1 MSPTTGQQ
9 ALRLLR
15 WLMLASAALCV
26 FPSALF
32 AVDARVVYVDP
43 KLRFLVI
50 DKGVHRDLAAG
61 SHVCLLN
68 ETGFI
73 VTCSGIVLANKT
85 KAGLR
90 FPLAEMKKM
99 KVGSKVRLKTVYL
112 KADGPR
118 GLKSAPKF
126 YQAKVNPS
134 TVPKAVFRDAVR
146 AEKLVGT
153 RKLEPRPPV
162 EEKPAEATPEAA
174 AAAAATGAA
183 SAGKDVAGVGSG
195 TGQTGEAGAAGDGQT
210 PSGEPKPEELESG
223 EEVTHE
229 VGKPYP
235 AEVAVDPPPPAEP
248 ATDAQAGAETEQ
260 DSEEDTEEDEVEEKT
275 ADQQEKKGE
284 PGDAAAPQTWTL
296 VDDIL
301 GLFTRQV
308 PVKFFRYEAQALRPI
323 FSHIRYN
330 YIDFDTITP
339 ETSSRSS
346 LWKDSASQA
355 PPSSGLGIQLKVF
368 GRGSWVY
375 NVGWRYWNFDNYRSV
390 QRLDTSFVDL
400 VADTRMTVDSS
411 AAWGELGIRKLLV
424 GRLGYYYGGGLDIDM
439 SEVKFQSIR
448 RIDDGV
454 ERTSSLAAQEGIIGF
469 ARSNLTIV
477 SLRTSGSLEFSV
489 FNVGT
494 TLTGVALIPVYA
506 ARQSYEGSVS
516 VPANVSIDSSGDDDL
531 KRAIGHD
538 KGQFGLELSLG
549 FFFNM

>member
-1 MSPTTGQQ
+1 MKSAVTKYDPGIS
-9 ALRLLR
+9 R
-15 WLMLASAALCV
+15 WLLLAFVLFCL
-26 FPSALF
+26 FPSALL

-90 FPLAEMKKM
+90 FPLAEMKKL

-118 GLKSAPKF
+118 GLKSTPKF

-134 TVPKAVFRDAVR
+134 TIPKAVFRDAVR

-153 RKLEPRPPV
+153 RKLEPRPPA
-162 EEKPAEATPEAA
+162 EEAT
-174 AAAAATGAA
+174 AATP
-183 SAGKDVAGVGSG
+183 S
-195 TGQTGEAGAAGDGQT
+195 EGAAGASEGGKDAVVAGSGVSLGDAGGAGSALGEDSL
-210 PSGEPKPEELESG
+210 SGEPKPEDLESG
-223 EEVTHE
+223 EEVTHD

-235 AEVAVDPPPPAEP
+235 TEVTVDPPPPTEAAADAN
-248 ATDAQAGAETEQ
+248 ATDTEG
-260 DSEEDTEEDEVEEKT
+260 DKEEAEDEGVEET
-275 ADQQEKKGE
+275 ADQQEKKDE
-284 PGDAAAPQTWTL
+284 AGDKAAPQTWTV

-308 PVKFFRYEAQALRPI
+308 PVKFFRYEAQALRPV
-323 FSHIRYN
+323 FSHIKYN

-339 ETSSRSS
+339 ETSSRGS
-346 LWKDSASQA
+346 LWKNSANQA

-375 NVGWRYWNFDNYRSV
+375 NAGWRYWNFDNYRSV

-400 VADTRMTVDSS
+400 VADTKMTVDSS
-411 AAWGELGIRKLLV
+411 AAWGELGTRKMLV

-477 SLRTSGSLEFSV
+477 SLRTSGSLEFSI

-494 TLTGVALIPVYA
+494 TLTGVVLVPVYA
-506 ARQSYEGSVS
+506 ARRSYEGSVS
-516 VPANVSIDSSGDDDL
+516 VPANVTIDSSGDDDL

-538 KGQFGLELSLG
+538 KGKFGLELSLG